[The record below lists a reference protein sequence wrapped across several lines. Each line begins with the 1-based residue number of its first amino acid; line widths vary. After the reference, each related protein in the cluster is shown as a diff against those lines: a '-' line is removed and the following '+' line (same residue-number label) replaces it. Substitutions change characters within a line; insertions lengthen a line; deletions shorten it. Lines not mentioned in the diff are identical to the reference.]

1 MLNYFYLKDNHN
13 EYSYTSGLRP
23 IIRIKLDT
31 IKKINDNKLKKI
43 LEESKKLDRKIVS
56 VQEKNNK
63 SEKVFSVANS
73 NVEDEYDTYNNKN
86 DNNECNN
93 ISYRE
98 NSLINYVE
106 LISSIII
113 LLLVSL
119 FFILKLKKTDVNKK

>member
-1 MLNYFYLKDNHN
+1 M
-13 EYSYTSGLRP
+13 
-23 IIRIKLDT
+23 DT

-98 NSLINYVE
+98 SSLINYVE